1 MADINGTSS
10 SETLLGTDK
19 RDNINGLAGD
29 DIIDGDDGR
38 DTITDF
44 TLLEERVE

>member
-29 DIIDGDDGR
+29 DIID
-38 DTITDF
+38 F
-44 TLLEERVE
+44 TLLEERVQ